1 VRPLLTAIF
10 AVLALSAS
18 AQQPVLRDRNTFSS
32 GIELTSISVT
42 VRDAEG
48 RLVTGLPREA
58 FEVFEDGERQNVSHF
73 TDERVPVGLGLL
85 LDMSDSMFGRRIADA
100 RTAVYQFLFELL
112 DRDDEFFIIAFN
124 HRPHVLTQWTNAPN
138 VVREALDGI
147 KPAGGTAAYDA
158 VLESLPMLARRQK
171 QRAALLVV
179 SDGSDTASNA
189 TLRSVRSAL
198 QRSDAFV
205 YAITIDS
212 PNQQAINT
220 RVNPGSLRELT
231 DQSGGRTEVV
241 QTSTDIAAASQRI
254 ADELNHQYVL
264 GYTPPHGAD
273 GQFHTIRVRVPGGDY
288 KVRAR
293 NGYIADPRPRK

>member
-85 LDMSDSMFGRRIADA
+85 LDMSDSMFGRRILDA
-100 RTAVYQFLFELL
+100 REAVYRFLFELL
-112 DRDDEFFIIAFN
+112 DREDEFFIVAFN
-124 HRPHVLTQWTNAPN
+124 HRPHVLTQWTNAPG

-158 VLESLPMLARRQK
+158 VIESLPMLARRQR

-212 PNQQAINT
+212 PDQQAINT

-241 QTSTDIAAASQRI
+241 QTSADIAAAAQRI

-273 GQFHTIRVRVPGGDY
+273 GQYHTIRVRVPGGDY

-293 NGYIADPRPRK
+293 NGYVADPRNKR